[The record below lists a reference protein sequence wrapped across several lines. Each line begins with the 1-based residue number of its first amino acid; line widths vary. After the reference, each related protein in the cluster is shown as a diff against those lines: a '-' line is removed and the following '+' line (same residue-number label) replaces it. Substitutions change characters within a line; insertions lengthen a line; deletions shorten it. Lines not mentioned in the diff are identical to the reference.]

1 MNKFYQ
7 TFSTTFLALALTAY
21 LPLGCGGGDGG
32 GSNTGTTD
40 DVATTTGG
48 DATTT
53 TGGDDTYPAS
63 CDVEP
68 TLSSIQANY
77 FNKSCTFS
85 SCHGDGGS
93 LGGLSIDDGESFEAL
108 VNVPAVHTGAAQ
120 EGKLL
125 VVPGDAESSFLYIKL
140 FGPKPTQGGF
150 MPSGQKEPLG
160 PDCQLRAVRD
170 WINNGAL
177 DN

>member
-1 MNKFYQ
+1 MRERRYPRPGKANAIVQLGIVGVEGEGVKWINWDRKTYPY
-7 TFSTTFLALALTAY
+7 LA
-21 LPLGCGGGDGG
+21 
-32 GSNTGTTD
+32 
-40 DVATTTGG
+40 TGG